1 MKSVQKGFTLIELMI
16 VIAIIGILAAVAI
29 PQYTDYMKRSQV
41 SEAILLLSGAKTPL
55 LEYWTGNGG
64 TFKTAG
70 LVNLGVK
77 TAGKYTADITV
88 SDNFDLKATM
98 KSNLPDI
105 GGKTLK
111 LTYDSANGNWTCSQG
126 TEATKIAAK
135 YLPSSCK

>member
-1 MKSVQKGFTLIELMI
+1 MKSVQQGFTLIELMI

-64 TFKTAG
+64 NFHSAG
-70 LVNLGVK
+70 LQNLGVK
-77 TAGKYTADITV
+77 TGGKYTKNITV
-88 SDNFDLKATM
+88 TGNFELTATM
-98 KSNLPDI
+98 KDNLPKI

-111 LTYDSANGNWTCSQG
+111 LSYSSSTGEWTCERG
-126 TEATKIAAK
+126 DIDNK